1 QLQLRTWPHNG
12 IIALQSTLSTSMI
25 NEVKLGYNGALTRG
39 FGRAPVVNG
48 FDTSAISISIT
59 GSASNNGIPGQ
70 GATTG
75 IAVAGGL
82 VRLNSQANGRGAPY
96 TPYSLSFIDSLSR
109 VSGRHSMK
117 VGGELRLVRFYTD
130 RNGGTQYTYNN
141 LSDFLINKLA
151 SYRYVGD

>member
-1 QLQLRTWPHNG
+1 LYTRFFRDLGTNTQPQSISGRQLQLRTWPQNG

-25 NEVKLGYNGALTRG
+25 NEVKFGYNGALTRG

-48 FDTSAISISIT
+48 IDTSAISINVT

-82 VRLNSQANGRGAPY
+82 VRLNSQANGREHHTHMDA
-96 TPYSLSFIDSLSR
+96 
-109 VSGRHSMK
+109 VVH
-117 VGGELRLVRFYTD
+117 
-130 RNGGTQYTYNN
+130 
-141 LSDFLINKLA
+141 
-151 SYRYVGD
+151 